1 MTSLQSLMKEIHN
14 LKPIPAVVNQLLT
27 VVDSPDSSMEDIA
40 RVIQYDPMITASI
53 LKTCN
58 SAFFGLKTPAESIK
72 DAVNMMGT
80 DQVIELALIKSGA
93 QALSGSQQGYGLEKG
108 EMWKYSVSS
117 AVVAKQVAVKLCLE
131 NKNTLFTAALLK
143 DIGKIILEKHVADG
157 SQKIIHLVKDKQYSF
172 QEAEKE
178 VLGIDHAELGAM
190 IAKMWKFSPK
200 MIKIIR
206 HHHLND
212 ESMLKDREIAGV
224 YLADCICMMMGN
236 GVGADGLSYR
246 FKDQVM
252 KQLGVTAHDIEMI
265 IAQFGIN
272 MQEVDVLL
280 HMAAKN

>member
-14 LKPIPAVVNQLLT
+14 LKPIPAVVNQLLA
-27 VVDSPDSSMEDIA
+27 VVDAPDSSMEDIA
-40 RVIQYDPMITASI
+40 RVIQYDPIITASI

-72 DAVNMMGT
+72 DAVNMLGI
-80 DQVIELALIKSGA
+80 DQVIELALIKSGG
-93 QALSGSQQGYGLEKG
+93 QVLSGSQQGYGLEAG

-117 AVVAKQVAVKLCLE
+117 AVVAKQVAIKLCLE
-131 NKNTLFTAALLK
+131 NKNTLFTSALLK
-143 DIGKIILEKHVADG
+143 DIGKIILEKHVANG

-190 IAKMWKFSPK
+190 IVKMWKFSPK

-206 HHHLND
+206 HHHLTD
-212 ESMLKDREIAGV
+212 ERMLKDREIAGV
-224 YLADCICMMMGN
+224 YLADCICMMMGV

-246 FKDQVM
+246 FKAQVM
-252 KQLGVTAHDIEMI
+252 NDLGVTAPDILMI

-272 MQEVDVLL
+272 MQEVDAFL
-280 HMAAKN
+280 HVAAKN